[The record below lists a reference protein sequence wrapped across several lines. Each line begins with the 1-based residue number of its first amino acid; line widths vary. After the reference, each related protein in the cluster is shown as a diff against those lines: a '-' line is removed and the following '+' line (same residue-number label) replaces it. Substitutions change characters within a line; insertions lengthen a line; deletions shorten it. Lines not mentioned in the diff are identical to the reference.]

1 MYTSLLL
8 HMVIQMSSEASRLAA
23 SIGGVEERV
32 SSQASLVQAEKAHL
46 DKQKKRV
53 QAVKVR

>member
-1 MYTSLLL
+1 
-8 HMVIQMSSEASRLAA
+8 MVIQMSSEASRLAA